1 MVCSSAYIQTHLGV
15 VLGGTGVQ
23 RNIAD
28 GDEGIVDIHTGADG
42 VSLSDLILALPQGL
56 GHIVDL
62 ILGEGIGNDVGGG
75 NTDSGDGGIG
85 GDARVLIMGDGH
97 LGVNGIVAYLV
108 IGDEL
113 IHYGVIQ
120 AQQVDIHG
128 GLQLGDGGGGS
139 TGGEE
144 EDIQLAILHGI
155 GAVIDGK
162 VLYGDIIGGNTVGGK
177 QGFGVG
183 LGAGAGITDGNAQAL
198 DIGQG
203 LDGVLQVAADN
214 DLHDLGV
221 NLAQNR
227 EGGDGN
233 REIEVI
239 QFIVGFDHGIVLY
252 DGHIV
257 VAVFDAIDIG
267 NGAACGN
274 DIVGVAGGV
283 LQDHA
288 DGIGIGIVGA
298 GGAAGANGD
307 GSGGIGGGIGGV
319 IAAAAGNTAQQ
330 HHGGHQEG
338 E

>member
-1 MVCSSAYIQTHLGV
+1 M
-15 VLGGTGVQ
+15 
-23 RNIAD
+23 
-28 GDEGIVDIHTGADG
+28 
-42 VSLSDLILALPQGL
+42 
-56 GHIVDL
+56 
-62 ILGEGIGNDVGGG
+62 
-75 NTDSGDGGIG
+75 
-85 GDARVLIMGDGH
+85 
-97 LGVNGIVAYLV
+97 
-108 IGDEL
+108 
-113 IHYGVIQ
+113 
-120 AQQVDIHG
+120 
-128 GLQLGDGGGGS
+128 QLGDGGGGS

-162 VLYGDIIGGNTVGGK
+162 VLYGDIIGGNTVSGK

-267 NGAACGN
+267 NGAAGGN

-298 GGAAGANGD
+298 GGAAGTDGD

-330 HHGGHQEG
+330 HHGSHQEG